1 MTDPTVITA
10 LGVAGAVLGLLGLV
24 LLLAGLRALWG
35 ARILGFTSRVLVGL
49 VLVVAGLLAGSIA
62 IGVQGYRALTHE
74 ELVARITITP
84 VAGQRFEAR
93 FAFPDGRE
101 QTYQL
106 AGDEIYVDARI
117 LKWTPYANLIGLHTM
132 WDLDRVAGRYR
143 SIDQEQTE
151 TRTVYSIGTTQAVD
165 LFELR
170 RRFAALAPLFDAEYG
185 SATFVPAAK
194 PAELELFVSTT
205 GLLLRPKQ

>member
-1 MTDPTVITA
+1 MDPTVITA
-10 LGVAGAVLGLLGLV
+10 LGIAGAVLGVIGLFA
-24 LLLAGLRALWG
+24 LLAGLRALWR
-35 ARILGFTSRVLVGL
+35 ARIVGFTSRTLIGL
-49 VLVVAGLLAGSIA
+49 LLISAGLLAGAIA

-74 ELVARITITP
+74 ELVARVIITP
-84 VAGQRFEAR
+84 IAGQRFEAR
-93 FAFPDGRE
+93 FVFPDGRE

-117 LKWTPYANLIGLHTM
+117 LKWKSHANLIGLHTM
-132 WDLDRVAGRYR
+132 WQLDRVAGRYR

-151 TRTVYSIGTTQAVD
+151 TRTVYSIGTLQAVD

-185 SATFVPAAK
+185 SATFVPAAQ
-194 PAELELFVSTT
+194 PAELELNVSTT